1 MSKRTPTVLV
11 NLSIMMTL
19 AVVLLGGWTRVNDA
33 GLSCPDWPGCYG
45 EYIVPGTKSQQV
57 SAQMRYPQYPM
68 DLRKS
73 WIEMTHR
80 YLAGSLGLLIG
91 SLALVAW
98 RHTSRSG
105 YPARLS
111 WLLLGFVVLQGL
123 FGMWTVTLKL
133 QPLIVTLH
141 LLGGLFTLSL
151 LVRLRQK
158 IDSWQRGRPW
168 QTNIHKWWLRT
179 ALVLLFGQI
188 ALGGWTS
195 ANYARWACS
204 HWMACEEGVMVELDY
219 TSGFAQWQPV
229 GPSYQGGKL
238 QREARAAIQISH
250 RIGALVVT
258 GYIGGLLILLTRRY
272 RLSGLIKLTGTVLL
286 AQLLLGVMNVM
297 MMPVWLSLAHLTGA
311 CVLLLCI
318 LQLYQIPAM
327 RREEVSRA

>member
-1 MSKRTPTVLV
+1 MSKRLPTVLV

-45 EYIVPGTKSQQV
+45 EYVVPGTKAQQL

-91 SLALVAW
+91 SLALIAW
-98 RHTSRSG
+98 RHRSRSG

-151 LVRLRQK
+151 LVRLRQR
-158 IDSWQRGRPW
+158 IDSWQWDRPW
-168 QTNIHKWWLRT
+168 QTSIPKWWLRI

-195 ANYARWACS
+195 SNYARWACS
-204 HWMACEEGVMVELDY
+204 HWMTCEEGVAVELDY
-219 TSGFAQWQPV
+219 ASGFKLWQPV

-258 GYIGGLLILLTRRY
+258 GYIGGLLILLARRY
-272 RLSGLIKLTGTVLL
+272 QLNGLVKLTGVVLL
-286 AQLLLGVMNVM
+286 VQLLLGVLNVM
-297 MMPVWLSLAHLTGA
+297 IQTIWLPLAHLAGA
-311 CVLLLCI
+311 CVMLLCL
-318 LQLYQIPAM
+318 LQFYQVAAM
-327 RREEVSRA
+327 CKEEVSHA